1 MKNVIKI
8 ISAFYLLVLF
18 LLPTAVFAESFICV
32 GTCVDKT
39 CTTYSSLPLAN
50 SKCVAEDGA
59 PANACAPKAG
69 ECPASETNSSTVPK
83 SPTKDKQYVTKLENP
98 LVGVYSV
105 TDILGNV
112 IKVAMSVMGGAVLL
126 MVIKGAVTWID
137 AGGSAEKVESGTK
150 TIIWALIGAVLTV
163 ASYVI
168 LHGIIDAFFHP
179 LEQ

>member
-1 MKNVIKI
+1 MKNVIKTI
-8 ISAFYLLVLF
+8 LAFYLLVIFF
-18 LLPTAVFAESFICV
+18 LPAAASAESFICV
-32 GTCVDKT
+32 GTCANKT
-39 CTTYSSLPLAN
+39 CVAYSSLPLAN
-50 SKCVAEDGA
+50 SKCVAEDGV
-59 PANACAPKAG
+59 PSDACVPKAG
-69 ECPASETNSSTVPK
+69 ACPVAETTSSTPAK
-83 SPTKDKQYVTKLENP
+83 SPAKEKYVTKLENP
-98 LVGVYSV
+98 LVGVYGV

-137 AGGSAEKVESGTK
+137 AGGSAEKIESGTK